1 MGYRTLYGMYGSS
14 LMKDSGL
21 HEMILLLMAN
31 AGPRHA
37 TGGGARAG
45 GGAGRACA
53 APAAGQDLACS
64 SFPTNLV

>member
-1 MGYRTLYGMYGSS
+1 MGYRTSYEMYGPS
-14 LMKDSGL
+14 LVRESGL
-21 HEMILLLMAN
+21 QEMALVPMAN
-31 AGPRHA
+31 VGPRHA

-64 SFPTNLV
+64 SFPTNVV